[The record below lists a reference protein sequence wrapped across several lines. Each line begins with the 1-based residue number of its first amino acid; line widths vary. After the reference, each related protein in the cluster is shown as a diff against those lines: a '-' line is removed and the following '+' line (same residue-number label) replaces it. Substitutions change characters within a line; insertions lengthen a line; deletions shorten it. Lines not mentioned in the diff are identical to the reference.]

1 MSREATMNRDVM
13 TADDTVV
20 GRMEHHVGEPEYTR
34 RLADKILSAFNHA
47 YASGQHDIA
56 RDLRAALVK
65 LDERVRTA
73 GPTRR
78 AHSVVEEA
86 DRWVAFVQARDR
98 YKTLSGAAGSDPSA
112 VGQALTEMKSAFKL
126 WCQG

>member
-1 MSREATMNRDVM
+1 MSGEATMNRDVM

-20 GRMEHHVGEPEYTR
+20 TRMGHHVGEPEYTR

-56 RDLRAALVK
+56 HDLRAALVK

-78 AHSVVEEA
+78 AQSILDEA

-98 YKTLSGAAGSDPSA
+98 YKTLSGAAGAAPSA
-112 VGQALTEMKSAFKL
+112 VGDALAALKSAFKL